1 MNRTFMMIPVLL
13 VLALGGG
20 LAWQYSRTTAL
31 EAELAGLR
39 QAQQAASESSEAL
52 RAEQAELESL
62 RLQAEE
68 LPRLRR
74 DSQELIRLRN
84 EVRQLRDSKGEFQQH
99 LDATGEENEQ
109 LRAIAQQLRQ
119 LAAENEQLRTQLYQ
133 AENPS
138 APPATTSTKDLCARN
153 LRQLDAAIQQWALE
167 NQKTATDTVTS
178 EDLMPYL
185 PAGMPACPAGGQY
198 TLSTVRAGPKCSID
212 GHAIVR

>member
-1 MNRTFMMIPVLL
+1 MNRTFVMILVLL

-31 EAELAGLR
+31 KAELAGLR

-52 RAEQAELESL
+52 RAAQAELESL

-84 EVRQLRDSKGEFQQH
+84 EVRQLRDSKGEFQQN
-99 LDATGEENEQ
+99 LDAAGEENEQ

-138 APPATTSTKDLCARN
+138 APPATTSTKNLCARN

-212 GHAIVR
+212 GHALVR